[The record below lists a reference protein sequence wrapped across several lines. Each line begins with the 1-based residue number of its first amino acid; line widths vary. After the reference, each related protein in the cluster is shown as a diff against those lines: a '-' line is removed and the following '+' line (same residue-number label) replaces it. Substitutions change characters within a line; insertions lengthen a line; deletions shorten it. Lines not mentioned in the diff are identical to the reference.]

1 MTVSTECP
9 EGGAGLSVGTMR
21 LWDALRGGGA
31 DRPGQAFGR
40 AMSKRAKRL
49 AALMGGGYFLAVIA
63 TYNYLPFWYAAL
75 TDWVLL
81 VSIFAVGAIAS
92 NLTKDE
98 DAADSKKGGPR
109 RFWE

>member
-1 MTVSTECP
+1 
-9 EGGAGLSVGTMR
+9 
-21 LWDALRGGGA
+21 
-31 DRPGQAFGR
+31 
-40 AMSKRAKRL
+40 
-49 AALMGGGYFLAVIA
+49 MGGGYFLAAIA